1 MEAGLKE
8 GRVYCEVKCSKS
20 PSGIKSSEG
29 EKRGRDPE
37 DGCEGSEGAGR
48 KKKSPPGAVT
58 ERETERERE
67 QRREGL

>member
-37 DGCEGSEGAGR
+37 DGCVGSEGAGR
-48 KKKSPPGAVT
+48 KKRAHQELSLRG
-58 ERETERERE
+58 RRSERE

>member
-1 MEAGLKE
+1 M
-8 GRVYCEVKCSKS
+8 KCSKS
-20 PSGIKSSEG
+20 PSGIKSLEG
-29 EKRGRDPE
+29 EKRGRDSE
-37 DGCEGSEGAGR
+37 DGCEGSEGADR